1 MEKKSRKKKNRQQNQ
16 RNHLP
21 LLQSFTISEVMWKQD
36 SYSALNLQ
44 EFHPNFRGWTPALS
58 STCVFW
64 LLFHSRINLP
74 VTFSIKLW
82 NCAEAINPDHQL
94 YGWGKMPSS
103 PLVLG
108 YNHRTPPGSGSIS
121 LETLLGRVKMSI
133 FNGKIRTGKS
143 GEKMGSKK
151 ECTKQEKGRE
161 HADLFLTKHQPD
173 RETGGDPDPWEISAK
188 RTPKDAQQENQF

>member
-1 MEKKSRKKKNRQQNQ
+1 MEKKSRKKRKRQQNQ

-44 EFHPNFRGWTPALS
+44 EFHPNFRGWTSALS

-82 NCAEAINPDHQL
+82 NCAEAINPDHQF
-94 YGWGKMPSS
+94 YGWGKCPPV
-103 PLVLG
+103 PLCWDTITGHHRDQGESAWKLSLG
-108 YNHRTPPGSGSIS
+108 EWRCPFLMEKLEQGS
-121 LETLLGRVKMSI
+121 
-133 FNGKIRTGKS
+133 
-143 GEKMGSKK
+143 
-151 ECTKQEKGRE
+151 QEKRW
-161 HADLFLTKHQPD
+161 DQ
-173 RETGGDPDPWEISAK
+173 RRSAQNK
-188 RTPKDAQQENQF
+188 RKEGNMQIYF